1 MASLRIQTTFE
12 FLQQTAQLHNVKT
25 CTWLLV
31 GSAAERNSWCFG
43 RRTGKCSPWEPTQFG
58 VIVSSGT
65 GQAIVLACLTKD
77 KSCPDY
83 FKLAYC
89 WVLEPPPNKILSW
102 IRESNKRWKLV
113 PPACTLQVRILCQI
127 YYLLMAKEKCN
138 CTLVFFSLICGMK
151 HWCLSC
157 CHAVVFQQT
166 NKILHSTIPW
176 SICSGHACLL
186 LYAFFILPYLTCQ
199 SNHLLIFFG
208 ICCNAPRWYSSALLL
223 DLSTS
228 WSLSCRSYLQGLIG
242 SMPL

>member
-1 MASLRIQTTFE
+1 
-12 FLQQTAQLHNVKT
+12 
-25 CTWLLV
+25 
-31 GSAAERNSWCFG
+31 
-43 RRTGKCSPWEPTQFG
+43 
-58 VIVSSGT
+58 
-65 GQAIVLACLTKD
+65 
-77 KSCPDY
+77 
-83 FKLAYC
+83 
-89 WVLEPPPNKILSW
+89 
-102 IRESNKRWKLV
+102 
-113 PPACTLQVRILCQI
+113 
-127 YYLLMAKEKCN
+127 
-138 CTLVFFSLICGMK
+138 MK

-228 WSLSCRSYLQGLIG
+228 WSLSCRSYLQMVSCNAWPTAHLPCFSALYDYPVFLRNQDKCNMQMSMFLRPLGPFLNLLCIRSENLIHVHMSKRRQSC
-242 SMPL
+242 SMIMT